1 MCDNE
6 YDALGRIVTDRRN
19 GTDKLKTTYRY
30 NIRNWITSIES
41 PLFKE
46 ELHYTDGT
54 GTPCYNGNI
63 SSISWKAGEEQTIR
77 GYRFTYD
84 GLDRMKKAE
93 YGEGERFAINPNRFN
108 EEVTAYDKT
117 GNILGIRRMGQTGA
131 QEYGLV
137 DNLALTY
144 SGNQLTKVTDN
155 AASSAYNNGFEFKD
169 GADRETE
176 YTYDEDGNL
185 TQDLNRNIEDIQY
198 NFLNLPQRIEFGDG
212 STTEYL
218 YDAEGRKL
226 RTVHRADGKTTTT
239 DYAGNLIYEN
249 GNPIRLVTEYGYVSL
264 PDGMYHYYL
273 QDHQGNNRVV
283 ADRNGKLEEV
293 NHYYPFGGMFANNG
307 NIQPYKYNG
316 KELDTRKGL
325 NWYDY
330 GARHYDPAVGRWHV
344 QDPMAEYYYVL
355 TPYNYCNNNPIC
367 HRDEEG
373 KFISNVIGAVVG
385 GIADL
390 GVQIA
395 ANIAVGNNPM
405 EIDWISVGASTLEG
419 GITSGLSMGKTLVVK
434 AGVAVAKNT
443 VKSQIEGGNVSDIA
457 SNTLKDVTT
466 DVVFGKA
473 GDLAGKELKAMFP
486 KVNNFVSTKASKT
499 RLSNTKGTRIAKE
512 VFGVKDTK
520 AARKMATKKDGIVD
534 VSNILGGFIQNLP
547 ENGSTLG
554 IKLSNKMYENYE
566 QKKEKDRMS
575 R

>member
-1 MCDNE
+1 M
-6 YDALGRIVTDRRN
+6 
-19 GTDKLKTTYRY
+19 
-30 NIRNWITSIES
+30 
-41 PLFKE
+41 
-46 ELHYTDGT
+46 
-54 GTPCYNGNI
+54 
-63 SSISWKAGEEQTIR
+63 
-77 GYRFTYD
+77 
-84 GLDRMKKAE
+84 
-93 YGEGERFAINPNRFN
+93 
-108 EEVTAYDKT
+108 
-117 GNILGIRRMGQTGA
+117 
-131 QEYGLV
+131 
-137 DNLALTY
+137 
-144 SGNQLTKVTDN
+144 
-155 AASSAYNNGFEFKD
+155 
-169 GADRETE
+169 
-176 YTYDEDGNL
+176 
-185 TQDLNRNIEDIQY
+185 
-198 NFLNLPQRIEFGDG
+198 
-212 STTEYL
+212 
-218 YDAEGRKL
+218 
-226 RTVHRADGKTTTT
+226 
-239 DYAGNLIYEN
+239 
-249 GNPIRLVTEYGYVSL
+249 
-264 PDGMYHYYL
+264 
-273 QDHQGNNRVV
+273 
-283 ADRNGKLEEV
+283 ADRNGKVEEV
-293 NHYYPFGGMFANNG
+293 NHYYPFGGMFAHNG
-307 NIQPYKYNG
+307 NVQPYKYNG
-316 KELDTRKGL
+316 KELDIRKGL

-405 EIDWISVGASTLEG
+405 DIDWISVGASTLEG
-419 GITSGLSMGKTLVVK
+419 GITSGLSVGKTLVVK

-554 IKLSNKMYENYE
+554 IKLFNKIYENYE

>member
-1 MCDNE
+1 M
-6 YDALGRIVTDRRN
+6 
-19 GTDKLKTTYRY
+19 
-30 NIRNWITSIES
+30 
-41 PLFKE
+41 
-46 ELHYTDGT
+46 
-54 GTPCYNGNI
+54 
-63 SSISWKAGEEQTIR
+63 
-77 GYRFTYD
+77 
-84 GLDRMKKAE
+84 
-93 YGEGERFAINPNRFN
+93 
-108 EEVTAYDKT
+108 
-117 GNILGIRRMGQTGA
+117 
-131 QEYGLV
+131 
-137 DNLALTY
+137 
-144 SGNQLTKVTDN
+144 
-155 AASSAYNNGFEFKD
+155 
-169 GADRETE
+169 
-176 YTYDEDGNL
+176 
-185 TQDLNRNIEDIQY
+185 
-198 NFLNLPQRIEFGDG
+198 PQRIEFEDG

-218 YDAEGRKL
+218 YDADGRKL

-249 GNPIRLVTEYGYVSL
+249 GNSIRLLTGYGYVSL
-264 PDGMYHYYL
+264 LDGMYHYYL

-283 ADRNGKLEEV
+283 ADRNGKVEEV
-293 NHYYPFGGMFANNG
+293 NHYYPFGGMFAGTG

-330 GARHYDPAVGRWHV
+330 GARHYVPAVGRWHV

-367 HRDEEG
+367 HRDEKG

-457 SNTLKDVTT
+457 SNTLKDV
-466 DVVFGKA
+466 
-473 GDLAGKELKAMFP
+473 
-486 KVNNFVSTKASKT
+486 
-499 RLSNTKGTRIAKE
+499 
-512 VFGVKDTK
+512 GVKDTK

-534 VSNILGGFIQNLP
+534 VSNMLGGFIQDLP
-547 ENGSTLG
+547 ENAMTTGSKI
-554 IKLSNKMYENYE
+554 IKEYEN
-566 QKKEKDRMS
+566 KKEENEKP
-575 R
+575 